1 MTNMAK
7 FYRTVIFY
15 SIFGIIFFLIWG
27 YVGDIDYCEQII
39 LRMSQEQYDSV
50 KNLLT
55 EQNNGQVPSERDIAH
70 WWDEHR
76 EVP

>member
-1 MTNMAK
+1 MTK
-7 FYRTVIFY
+7 FQRTVLIY
-15 SIFGIIFFLIWG
+15 GIGLIGFFLIWG
-27 YVGDIDYCEQII
+27 YVGDIDYCEQVI

-50 KNLLT
+50 KSLLT
-55 EQNNGQVPSERDIAH
+55 EQNNGRAPSERDIAH